1 MTDSAKQ
8 PAPKAD
14 VEQAEPEPAAKAA
27 EPAAEA
33 AEPAAADAGAGAHA
47 DEGKPDID
55 EVKRKFR
62 EALDRKRQAHA
73 EGSDQGG
80 RDPGKIHGAHGPA
93 GNRRSFR
100 RKSG

>member
-33 AEPAAADAGAGAHA
+33 AEPAAADVGAHA

-62 EALDRKRQAHA
+62 EALDRKRQIHA
-73 EGSDQGG
+73 EGSGQGG
-80 RDPGKIHGAHGPA
+80 QDSGKIHGAHGPA
-93 GNRRSFR
+93 GGRRSFR